1 MLRKINDKIFL
12 DVYKLKSMNLI
23 DECLFKTSSEVTS
36 YTSNEVFIR
45 NIEQP
50 FGFAFVKINSDGE
63 AYIRLY
69 KHGCHIT
76 NKDNKDRY
84 EYEYRFDIDENYIKL
99 AVSLYIARL
108 KSFSLKKLD
117 MPGDSDS
124 DYFSV
129 NATYKKRDID
139 KKIETLSTIL
149 NWWNEKHD
157 DNVSDVIGARLDPFA
172 EKMFKSAWASYDY
185 MIDNV
190 IRNEDC
196 ISEVED
202 EMKKYL

>member
-12 DVYKLKSMNLI
+12 DVYKLKSMDLI
-23 DECLFKTSSEVTS
+23 DECLFQTFPAVTS

-45 NIEQP
+45 NVERP

-63 AYIRLY
+63 AYISLY

-76 NKDNKDRY
+76 KKDNKNDY
-84 EYEYRFDIDENYIKL
+84 GYEYRFDIDENYIKL
-99 AVSLYIARL
+99 VVLLYIARL
-108 KSFSLKKLD
+108 KSFSLKELD
-117 MPGDSDS
+117 APSDSDS
-124 DYFSV
+124 DSNV
-129 NATYKKRDID
+129 NATYKKRVID

-149 NWWNEKHD
+149 HWWNEKPD
-157 DNVSDVIGARLDPFA
+157 DNASNVIGARLDPFA
-172 EKMFKSAWASYDY
+172 EKMFKSAWESYDY
-185 MIDNV
+185 MISNV